1 MRNNS
6 VGNRP
11 EAIVQ
16 SIASKICVMVGHYS
30 PQTHLIL
37 VLKRDAL
44 GLSLLLHHGG
54 TLLACLAKNSR
65 QKNAGSRQINR
76 LVVWEACLRDLGRK
90 RKWFACDELI
100 TYYRKKNGAEED
112 SGKGRVPLLRSAT
125 LYTGVL

>member
-54 TLLACLAKNSR
+54 TLLSCLRRKE
-65 QKNAGSRQINR
+65 QQVKNAGDRCDGWCGR
-76 LVVWEACLRDLGRK
+76 RACETLVEA
-90 RKWFACDELI
+90 A
-100 TYYRKKNGAEED
+100 
-112 SGKGRVPLLRSAT
+112 KGVVMGS
-125 LYTGVL
+125 